1 MTFPF
6 GASVRVW
13 REERNRL
20 GDTVLV
26 DERWLDG
33 VAIAPRVSNEG
44 GGDIRTAVVTQGLT
58 MYAPAGHGLTAHH
71 RVEVGGVVYQVQG
84 EPGSWRSPLTDWAAG
99 DQIELD
105 RTEG

>member
-6 GASVRVW
+6 GTSVRVW
-13 REERNRL
+13 REVRNRL
-20 GDTVLV
+20 GDTVLA

-33 VAIAPRVSNEG
+33 VAISPRVSNES

-58 MYAPAGHGLTAHH
+58 MYTPAGHGLTAHH
-71 RVEVGGVVYQVQG
+71 RVEVAGVVYQVQG
-84 EPGSWRSPLTDWAAG
+84 EPGSWASPLTGWVAG

>member
-6 GASVRVW
+6 GQTVQVFREVRD
-13 REERNRL
+13 RF
-20 GDTVLV
+20 GDITRV
-26 DERWLDG
+26 DERELDG

-44 GGDIRTAVVTQGLT
+44 GGDMRTAVVTTGLT
-58 MYAPAGHGLTAHH
+58 MYAPPGHGLTAHH
-71 RVEVGGVVYQVQG
+71 SVEVDGVVYRVQG
-84 EPGSWRSPLTDWAAG
+84 QPASWRSPLTDWSAG